1 MPKRFSASSAAQLM
15 SCPGSAN
22 LELAIPGWVPPV
34 VDEMAGAKGVGTN
47 IHAVLEPLVPL
58 TSRLLAEYADLV
70 RELANLHWTKRRPLL
85 SDPNELQRWMLKEMP
100 GFVPDLY
107 IVCLWAQGLH
117 DFPPKMLRFIVD
129 ALDYLIRLK
138 YKRSR
143 TGETKMWSA
152 ERTYECTWLTSRPK
166 TTVDVVGY
174 GTRTLDI
181 LDWKSGKIPVS
192 PVENDQ
198 LMFYAVS
205 ALAEWSNV
213 TSVQRVVMHIVQPG
227 NIDNWECSIA
237 ELMAWKRR
245 AQHTDSL
252 IQQKDLTLRP
262 SDHCTFCPAN
272 PHSRGDKAKPYCPA
286 MMEMLYPS
294 VADEDEIF
302 AM

>member
-15 SCPGSAN
+15 RCPGSAN

-47 IHAVLEPLVPL
+47 IHAVLEPLVPQHA
-58 TSRLLAEYADLV
+58 SVIAEYASLV
-70 RELANLHWTKRRPLL
+70 QALEPLHWTKRRPLL
-85 SDPNELQRWMLKEMP
+85 SDVSKLNDWILAERP
-100 GFVPDLY
+100 GTLVDIPLFCV
-107 IVCLWAQGLH
+107 WAQQLH
-117 DFPPKMLRFIVD
+117 DFPPKLLRFIVN
-129 ALDYLIRLK
+129 ALDYLAGLK
-138 YKRSR
+138 HDRSKA
-143 TGETKMWSA
+143 GEMSMWAA
-152 ERTYECTWLTSRPK
+152 ERTFECAWLESAPK

-174 GTRTLDI
+174 GTQTLDI

-205 ALAEWSNV
+205 ALAEWS
-213 TSVQRVVMHIVQPG
+213 TSVRWVVMHIVQPG
-227 NIDNWECSIA
+227 NIYSWECSAA

>member
-15 SCPGSAN
+15 HCPGSAN

-47 IHAVLEPLVPL
+47 VHAVLEPLVGKPTNHL
-58 TSRLLAEYADLV
+58 VEYADLV
-70 RELANLHWTKRRPLL
+70 RKLANLHWTKRRPLL
-85 SDPNELQRWMLKEMP
+85 SDPNELQQWMLKEMP

-117 DFPPKMLRFIVD
+117 DFPPKMLRFIAN
-129 ALDYLIRLK
+129 ALDYLVSIK
-138 YKRSR
+138 NERSR
-143 TGETKMWSA
+143 AGEATMWAA
-152 ERTYECTWLTSRPK
+152 ERTYECGWLTSRPK
-166 TTVDVVGY
+166 TTVDVAGY